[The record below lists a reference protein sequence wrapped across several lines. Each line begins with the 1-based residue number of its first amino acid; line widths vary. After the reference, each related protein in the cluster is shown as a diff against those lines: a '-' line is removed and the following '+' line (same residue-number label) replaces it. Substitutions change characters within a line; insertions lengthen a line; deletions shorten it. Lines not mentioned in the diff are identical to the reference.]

1 MQQQSPSTAK
11 RVFKKERL
19 KKSTFAQRNFGRIKK
34 SHYYIKNGYLQGKVR
49 ENRERD
55 LSESDIS
62 HGPFDMFFILNYI
75 NVISLRLEIL
85 EIHT

>member
-1 MQQQSPSTAK
+1 M
-11 RVFKKERL
+11 
-19 KKSTFAQRNFGRIKK
+19 
-34 SHYYIKNGYLQGKVR
+34 R

-62 HGPFDMFFILNYI
+62 HGPIDMFFILNYI

-85 EIHT
+85 EIHTIC